1 MEKLE
6 KCNFQFIAQI
16 IKLIE
21 KNFLFFENLKN
32 KIPNKKWTD
41 FTLPQVSILSIQKV
55 LFKN

>member
-32 KIPNKKWTD
+32 KILNKKWTD
-41 FTLPQVSILSIQKV
+41 FTLPQVSILSIQKL